1 MDKHQIR
8 RQIMEGI
15 ECFEPAPAEMSDMVT
30 YPYLKGYVAGAGVE
44 KLLADIQGMIE
55 HGYVENLR
63 PGREPLLRLTAKG
76 RDQLRQEADL
86 EEYIWGGMASRF
98 QR

>member
-1 MDKHQIR
+1 MDKYQVR
-8 RQIMEGI
+8 RQILEGI
-15 ECFEPAPAEMSDMVT
+15 ECFEPAPAEMSDLVT

-44 KLLADIQGMIE
+44 KLLDEVKGLCMN
-55 HGYVENLR
+55 GYVEDLR
-63 PGREPLLRLTAKG
+63 PGREPLLRVTSKG
-76 RDQLRQEADL
+76 RNQLRQEADL